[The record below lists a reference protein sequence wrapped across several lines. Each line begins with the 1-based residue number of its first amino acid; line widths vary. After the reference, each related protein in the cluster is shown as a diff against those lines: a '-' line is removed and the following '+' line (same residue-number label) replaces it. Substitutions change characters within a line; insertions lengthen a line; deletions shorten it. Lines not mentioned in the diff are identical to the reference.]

1 MPPNGGKL
9 QTIIRSKNKKMN
21 NNDFIDYLKNNLHNA
36 GDGLIRQIRINLA
49 EYKII
54 LELSVE
60 NSEGWFNLEI
70 IAENISEF
78 TIRQKRNEDLQVIF
92 NMDIQIIDGLYCFNL
107 DCVEVNYD
115 INQIRKSNFYFV
127 CETFN
132 VSFLP
137 YQEKISE

>member
-1 MPPNGGKL
+1 M
-9 QTIIRSKNKKMN
+9 
-21 NNDFIDYLKNNLHNA
+21 
-36 GDGLIRQIRINLA
+36 IRQIRINLA

-60 NSEGWFNLEI
+60 NSEEWFNLEI

-92 NMDIQIIDGLYCFNL
+92 NMDIQIIDGLYWFNL
-107 DCVEVNYD
+107 DYVEANYD

-137 YQEKISE
+137 YQEKLTNNKRLNLP

>member
-1 MPPNGGKL
+1 M
-9 QTIIRSKNKKMN
+9 
-21 NNDFIDYLKNNLHNA
+21 
-36 GDGLIRQIRINLA
+36 IRQIRINLA

-92 NMDIQIIDGLYCFNL
+92 NMDIQIINGLYWFNL
-107 DCVEVNYD
+107 DCVEANFD
-115 INQIRKSNFYFV
+115 INQIRKSNLYFV

>member
-1 MPPNGGKL
+1 MPQMAISCRTLFALK
-9 QTIIRSKNKKMN
+9 IKKMN

-92 NMDIQIIDGLYCFNL
+92 NMDIQIIDGLYWFNL

>member
-1 MPPNGGKL
+1 M
-9 QTIIRSKNKKMN
+9 
-21 NNDFIDYLKNNLHNA
+21 
-36 GDGLIRQIRINLA
+36 IRQIRINLA
-49 EYKII
+49 EGRII

-92 NMDIQIIDGLYCFNL
+92 NMDIQIIDGLYWFNL

-115 INQIRKSNFYFV
+115 INQIHTSNFYFV
-127 CETFN
+127 CATFN
-132 VSFLP
+132 VNFLP
-137 YQEKISE
+137 YREEISE